1 MKKLS
6 IFILLLLMMLSLSIS
21 HAQGAEEAGV
31 IIQLI
36 PPAWV
41 ERGEERILLS
51 MKAKVMPGDVIYTG
65 EKAKLQMLFTDDS
78 ILAMGP
84 KSSVTVDDYVFNAD
98 KQVGEMAV
106 SIGVGIMRMVSGKI
120 VEANPDAFSI
130 KSPLTNIGIRGTM
143 TGHVV
148 QPSGENHVTL
158 HITSGH
164 QVSVQSSAG
173 GAPQIMTGSMQQV
186 NVQQGSPAGDVQAA
200 DPGIVDAIGS
210 ATTVTAEEQEA
221 ANAEAGGGEGG
232 GSGDSGDGGDGGDSG
247 GAGDSGGGSDSG
259 DSSDSGGAGGADS
272 GGIGESGGNSG
283 ESGDTDGFAG
293 ASVVASESTGQQAQ
307 TASQD
312 LQTENAQG
320 YASETT
326 SLVQDTVNT
335 ERTEPAEDVWFTDLW
350 GSEFLFIPHGE
361 GYSNSDQYAG
371 EPLNQTLVFNFYQKN
386 GKSGSLDLTFKY
398 PYGSIDRI
406 EHEANDGTVYSW
418 STASGDSPIVIKY
431 VADTSYT
438 YNGQKYL
445 ELGWW
450 NAEGSMDRTATKSTG
465 GTGTLSL
472 GPMAMVLAQQT
483 TQAQFTAS
491 AFPRTSGGTYE
502 GKALGVFSYAAHNSG
517 ALQTVE
523 GLYHAYVNFNTN
535 TVQGAYVSFEN
546 LNMSGLNSVQFTQQT
561 PVAFTYDAV
570 WDNYYAE
577 VGFGWNTEGS
587 IWYDLSGTDYM
598 GEGWL
603 DFRPS
608 GADGQGIAGAGEF
621 SSTVASGHDIYGT
634 LVTAGER
641 TLSRIWGGE
650 SATMVG
656 AAGGNVAPGY
666 LGGEVIF
673 GLKQV
678 NVSPTDGIAVIRNG
692 AEDISLPRVSRI
704 SNTGTNW
711 IYEAGYDGPTAT
723 QMTYTQVGT
732 HNDSTGAKYM
742 QWGVWNVVGVD
753 PMATAAGG
761 MEMAPILDVE
771 GYRTSDLSTVFSNL
785 ASAGTTSA
793 TYSGTARALYQVTGD
808 TTNQNI
814 ATGTFSANVDFQ
826 SSTMTGASIVI
837 PPNATAGTYGMTL
850 VQVGGAAAI
859 SGSDNN
865 HFEPNMWLN
874 SVTNPAGVSQAISS
888 STSTVSGHMYG
899 SQAEGMGG
907 AFAAG
912 ANLGSTNF
920 EAAGVFEGTR

>member
-1 MKKLS
+1 MKKPS
-6 IFILLLLMMLSLSIS
+6 IFILLLALTLSLSVS
-21 HAQGAEEAGV
+21 RAQGADEAGV

-41 ERGEERILLS
+41 ERGEERVLLS
-51 MKAKVMPGDVIYTG
+51 IKSKIMPGDVVYTG

-78 ILAMGP
+78 ILSMGP

-98 KQVGEMAV
+98 KNTGEMAV

-130 KSPLTNIGIRGTM
+130 KTPLTSIGIRGTM

-148 QPSGENHVTL
+148 RPSGENHVTL

-164 QVSVQSSAG
+164 QVSVQSAAG

-200 DPGIVDAIGS
+200 DPGVVDAIGS

-221 ANAEAGGGEGG
+221 ADAAANTGNEGGEGEDGGDNSGGTVDSDDG
-232 GSGDSGDGGDGGDSG
+232 GSGNDGGGGGGGGGGDS
-247 GAGDSGGGSDSG
+247 
-259 DSSDSGGAGGADS
+259 
-272 GGIGESGGNSG
+272 ENT
-283 ESGDTDGFAG
+283 EGFA
-293 ASVVASESTGQQAQ
+293 AESVVASESTSQQAQ
-307 TASQD
+307 EASQD
-312 LQTENAQG
+312 LQTESAQG
-320 YASETT
+320 YASEVTNQVNE
-326 SLVQDTVNT
+326 SVNT
-335 ERTEPAEDVWFTDLW
+335 ERTDTPENVWFTDIW
-350 GSEFLFIPHGE
+350 GSDFLFIPHGE
-361 GYSNSDQYAG
+361 DYSNNDQHAR
-371 EPLNQTLVFNFYQKN
+371 EPLNQTLVFNFYQDN
-386 GKSGSLDLTFKY
+386 GKSGNFDLTFKY
-398 PYGSIDRI
+398 PHISINRI
-406 EHEANDGTVYSW
+406 EHEADDGTVYSW
-418 STASGDSPIVIKY
+418 STASGDSPLLMEY
-431 VADTSYT
+431 AAHTPYT

-450 NAEGSMDRTATKSTG
+450 NTVGSMDRTATKSTG

-472 GPMAMVLAQQT
+472 GPMAMALAQQT

-491 AFPRTSGGTYE
+491 AFPRTLEGTYE

-517 ALQTVE
+517 AFQTAE
-523 GLYHAYVNFNTN
+523 GLYHAFVNFNTN
-535 TVQGAYVSFEN
+535 MLQGAYVSFEN

-561 PVAFTYDAV
+561 PVAFTYNNVYD
-570 WDNYYAE
+570 DYSAE
-577 VGFGWNTEGS
+577 FGLGWNSAGS
-587 IWYDLSGTDYM
+587 VWYDLSGTDYM

-603 DFRPS
+603 EFILA
-608 GADGQGIAGAGEF
+608 GADGQGLSGEGEF
-621 SSTVASGHDIYGT
+621 SSTGASGHDIHGS
-634 LVTAGER
+634 LATAGER

-666 LGGEVIF
+666 LGGEVVY

-678 NVSPTDGIAVIRNG
+678 NVSPTDGIAVIRDG
-692 AEDISLPRVSRI
+692 ADDISLPRVSRI

-723 QMTYTQVGT
+723 QMTYMQVGT

-742 QWGVWNVVGVD
+742 QWGVWNVVGAD
-753 PMATAAGG
+753 PMASAAAAGS

-808 TTNQNI
+808 TTNHNI
-814 ATGTFSANVDFQ
+814 ATGTFTANVDFQ
-826 SSTMTGASIVI
+826 TSTMTGANIVI
-837 PPNATAGTYGMTL
+837 PPNASAGTYGMTL
-850 VQVGGAAAI
+850 VQTGGTAAI
-859 SGSDNN
+859 SGSSSN
-865 HFEPNMWLN
+865 HFVPNMGLN
-874 SVTNPAGVSQAISS
+874 SVTNPAGVSQAITS
-888 STSTVSGHMYG
+888 STATMSGHMYG

-907 AFAAG
+907 AFATG
-912 ANLGSTNF
+912 ANLGSSNF
-920 EAAGVFEGTR
+920 EAVGVFEGTR